1 MLASAFGMSSFFL
14 SGPVPILPN
23 DSPINGLVSLPFVTM
38 LLLNT
43 MFGVRVVCIENAF
56 FSSYRYHYYTEDRR
70 GIIEKSIDPI
80 ISPQLRIL
88 TYFAPSAISFT
99 INIVRLLCTKV
110 SPKIYVKKYPQILM
124 ASCFTPF
131 IFEGTKNNSIRI
143 WKTGSVLNA
152 FFIGCLPQII
162 LLTMDFYRGVVN
174 WDFLGLALRPEQII
188 ESNDALL
195 KYRYGNTLFA
205 IISGSFFLFL
215 IIITFFTNKI
225 FKNHGMYC
233 TSFSVLC
240 FPCSN
245 TFLTLDNEKSPP
257 LSLQN
262 NTNLSND
269 ESDSVLDIKDTNE
282 NKEDP
287 KEGSSKM
294 YVYSIGKGGYFKGEP
309 SSKETIELNKIKKVT
324 TLRIYIRDRK

>member
-1 MLASAFGMSSFFL
+1 MVSSAFGMSSFFL
-14 SGPVPILPN
+14 HGPVSTIPN
-23 DSPINGLVSLPFVTM
+23 DYPLDGLLSLPFATM
-38 LLLNT
+38 LLLDT
-43 MFGVRVVCIENAF
+43 MFGIRLVCIENAF
-56 FSSYRYHYYTEDRR
+56 FSSYRYHYYTADSR

-80 ISPQLRIL
+80 ISPQFRIPA
-88 TYFAPSAISFT
+88 YFVPSAISFI
-99 INIVRLLCTKV
+99 INIVRLLCTKAN
-110 SPKIYVKKYPQILM
+110 PKLYVKKYPQILM

-152 FFIGCLPQII
+152 FFIGCLPQIV

-188 ESNDALL
+188 ENNDALL

-225 FKNHGMYC
+225 FKNH
-233 TSFSVLC
+233 
-240 FPCSN
+240 
-245 TFLTLDNEKSPP
+245 LTLDKETSPP

-282 NKEDP
+282 NEEDP

-294 YVYSIGKGGYFKGEP
+294 YVYSIGKGGYFRGEP

-324 TLRIYIRDRK
+324 TLRIYIRDRKYGSANCYCHLISIAI